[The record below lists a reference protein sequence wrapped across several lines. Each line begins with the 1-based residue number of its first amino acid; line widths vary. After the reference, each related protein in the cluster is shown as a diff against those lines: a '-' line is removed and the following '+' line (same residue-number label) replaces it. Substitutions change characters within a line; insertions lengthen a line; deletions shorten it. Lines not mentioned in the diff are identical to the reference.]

1 MDTLETTEHKSTF
14 RFEPGLQYRM
24 PIHFGPQPGPR
35 RFPAGVQPDYTRYPK
50 RHVAR
55 VNYLARADQLAQYLP
70 PGFSLWGEPVM
81 TIEVCYQSEVPWLAG
96 RDYALFGIS
105 IPAKCTGKK
114 EVVHGE
120 FRLAV
125 WESHADVVVCGR
137 EDIGSNKLFAEIPA
151 PRILDEHY
159 YYHAHSMGCRFFE
172 MDVHGL
178 READPAGA
186 RHVIGDGQ
194 TPSAGMLWYKYIPR
208 TGAPGVADAEYP
220 VLWPRTDSHVTIDRY
235 FTGNG
240 SMHFKHATW
249 EELPFMYHV
258 VNAIADL
265 ELVEFRGAS
274 LTLAHGGSDFGGA
287 RPIE

>member
-1 MDTLETTEHKSTF
+1 MDTLPRQEHASTF

-35 RFPAGVQPDYTRYPK
+35 RFPEGFTPDYTRFPV

-55 VNYLARADQLAQYLP
+55 VSYLARAEQLKDYLP

-81 TIEVCYQSEVPWLAG
+81 TVEVCYQSETPWLAG

-114 EVVHGE
+114 ETVHGE

-137 EDIGSNKLFAEIPA
+137 EDIGSNKLFAEIPS
-151 PRILDEHY
+151 PRILDGQY
-159 YYHAHSMGCRFFE
+159 NYHATSMGCRFFE
-172 MDVHGL
+172 MEVHGL
-178 READPAGA
+178 KEADPKEA
-186 RHVIGDGQ
+186 RHVVGDGQ

-208 TGAPGVADAEYP
+208 TGAPGVADAAYP
-220 VLWPRTDSHVTIDRY
+220 VLWPRSDSHVTIDKY
-235 FTGNG
+235 FVGDG
-240 SMHFKHATW
+240 SMKFKRVTW
-249 EELPFMYHV
+249 EDLPFMYHV
-258 VNAIADL
+258 VNAIEGL
-265 ELVEFRGAS
+265 ELVEYHGAS

-287 RPIE
+287 RAIE